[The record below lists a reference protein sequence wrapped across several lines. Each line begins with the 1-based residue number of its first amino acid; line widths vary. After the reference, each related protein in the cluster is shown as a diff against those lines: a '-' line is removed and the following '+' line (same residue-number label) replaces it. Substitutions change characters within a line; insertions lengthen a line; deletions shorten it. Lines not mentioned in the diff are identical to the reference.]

1 MIKKKT
7 MIVSIA
13 AMIMISSLTA
23 CQKTRDETE
32 SGEWQRERTVE
43 KTTIDT
49 EISGTEQETIPQG
62 NVDLLAFLTDSPE
75 YKASAEWR
83 EFDDGYDTD
92 FAILEQVGNEPVD
105 PEYEYEAYCCY
116 SPEMEEKIDE
126 ICEKYSLS
134 KLSGFQIADDYSE
147 LCSKAGVGDFCKRT
161 SETAKQSVLSSY
173 LYDGA
178 FLMEGNAALAGSSIY
193 EVSYQFMR
201 VVKGYFTSAY
211 LDFGDLA
218 ECNVRA
224 YTTKKG
230 ENVFFANIINEDW
243 GSKTYII
250 IDREKSFIVIN
261 VLGDMTDIT
270 DVNDESLELLAD
282 AFNFTAIP

>member
-62 NVDLLAFLTDSPE
+62 NADLLAFLTDSPE

-126 ICEKYSLS
+126 ICEKY
-134 KLSGFQIADDYSE
+134 
-147 LCSKAGVGDFCKRT
+147 
-161 SETAKQSVLSSY
+161 
-173 LYDGA
+173 
-178 FLMEGNAALAGSSIY
+178 
-193 EVSYQFMR
+193 
-201 VVKGYFTSAY
+201 
-211 LDFGDLA
+211 
-218 ECNVRA
+218 
-224 YTTKKG
+224 
-230 ENVFFANIINEDW
+230 
-243 GSKTYII
+243 
-250 IDREKSFIVIN
+250 
-261 VLGDMTDIT
+261 
-270 DVNDESLELLAD
+270 
-282 AFNFTAIP
+282 